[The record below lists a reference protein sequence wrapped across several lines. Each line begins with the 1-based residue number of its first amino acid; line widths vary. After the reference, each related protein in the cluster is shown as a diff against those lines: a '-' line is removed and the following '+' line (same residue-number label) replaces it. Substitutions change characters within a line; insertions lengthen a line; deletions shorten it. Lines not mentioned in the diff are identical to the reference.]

1 MNEFCCLFLD
11 EENNATTELQ
21 EDEKVDDHR
30 RRRFSFLHSSANR
43 LHSFCLLL
51 PAVLITLAFYLK

>member
-1 MNEFCCLFLD
+1 MNEFCCLLLD

-30 RRRFSFLHSSANR
+30 RRRFSFLHSSANK
-43 LHSFCLLL
+43 LHSFRLLL
-51 PAVLITLAFYLK
+51 PAVTITLAFYLK